1 MFSAI
6 IVDYMRWRV
15 LSAANTGLPGGR
27 FFSDSRTNP
36 PITSQ
41 ISEFWISLKINI
53 NIKLCNHERLHFHF
67 KSRWRNESETSNPGK
82 TNLSPNCG
90 YVPNTCWTSPILLET
105 TRGCATTL
113 MSHSSYC
120 RETGIYTRAWVLFFL
135 QFSESMWGIFAK
147 SLSQSP
153 SSKDSL
159 FQDHPRYLLMLSRDA
174 NFIVF
179 SPSKATSL
187 NFCVETRFVD
197 SHFTANAYPRIAIG
211 SPIVTKV
218 RLNPWSW
225 FMILDHQN

>member
-159 FQDHPRYLLMLSRDA
+159 FQDHPRYSCFLGMPTFLFFRLQKQLRW
-174 NFIVF
+174 
-179 SPSKATSL
+179 TSAL
-187 NFCVETRFVD
+187 KRV
-197 SHFTANAYPRIAIG
+197 SWI
-211 SPIVTKV
+211 PILQQMHTQESQLV
-218 RLNPWSW
+218 P
-225 FMILDHQN
+225 Q